1 MATPSYS
8 PNSASGESQDLGLFF
23 VQRKEAGGFDR
34 LSQFPDFGQLARL
47 HFALTNK
54 AARLRTCAKGSSWFM
69 QMVAVSV
76 NVPYWISLNL
86 NAPTTP
92 ATQFGFKV
100 SVLPGA
106 SISPAQYDPT
116 FTTVIGQS

>member
-8 PNSASGESQDLGLFF
+8 PSSASGESQDLGLF

-34 LSQFPDFGQLARL
+34 LSQFPDFGQLAR
-47 HFALTNK
+47 K
-54 AARLRTCAKGSSWFM
+54 AARAPSFAKGSSWFWFM

-76 NVPYWISLNL
+76 DVPYW

-100 SVLPGA
+100 SKRPRASFRPRNTTRLSRQPSVRQMTVYRPG
-106 SISPAQYDPT
+106 
-116 FTTVIGQS
+116 VII

>member
-8 PNSASGESQDLGLFF
+8 PNSASGESQDLGLF

-47 HFALTNK
+47 KRPLAPY
-54 AARLRTCAKGSSWFM
+54 LRKGFELVM

-76 NVPYWISLNL
+76 VERVRSPNVHVCLSSDRGTAIF
-86 NAPTTP
+86 
-92 ATQFGFKV
+92 FGQ
-100 SVLPGA
+100 A
-106 SISPAQYDPT
+106 C
-116 FTTVIGQS
+116 

>member
-8 PNSASGESQDLGLFF
+8 PNSASGESQDLGLF

-47 HFALTNK
+47 H
-54 AARLRTCAKGSSWFM
+54 LRTDRTRPLAPYLRKGFELVM

-76 NVPYWISLNL
+76 VER
-86 NAPTTP
+86 AEC
-92 ATQFGFKV
+92 
-100 SVLPGA
+100 
-106 SISPAQYDPT
+106 T
-116 FTTVIGQS
+116 FS